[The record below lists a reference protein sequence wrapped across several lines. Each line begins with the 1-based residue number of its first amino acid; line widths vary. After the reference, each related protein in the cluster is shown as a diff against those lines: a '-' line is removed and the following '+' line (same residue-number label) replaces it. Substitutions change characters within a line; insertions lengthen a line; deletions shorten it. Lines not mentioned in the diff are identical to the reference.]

1 MNPKKELAIKKIADD
16 FESLSNLVLLQ
27 LDNLEK
33 IIDDFSVENANSKEK
48 SLEKNE
54 AKLDQFE
61 VKISERIINAIVLYQ
76 PMASDLRRLF
86 AIYRMTLNLE
96 RIGDMVINIIHYMQ
110 QINNPALFQKNSV
123 LIKNMLIMSTNMV
136 TKALL
141 SFTNNDKSYAIWTL
155 KNDEVIDELNH
166 KLMKNAIKQDYI
178 GDETQDLLLNFI
190 NLKGIISDIERI
202 ADHATNIAEASIYA
216 SEGTDIRHQGI
227 ENLDDL

>member
-1 MNPKKELAIKKIADD
+1 MNPKKELAIKKIVDD

-27 LDNLEK
+27 LNNLEK

-48 SLEKNE
+48 TLEKNE

-76 PMASDLRRLF
+76 PMASDLRKLF

-141 SFTNNDKSYAIWTL
+141 SFTNNDKSYAIWTI

-178 GDETQDLLLNFI
+178 DDKMQDLLLNFI

-216 SEGTDIRHQGI
+216 SEGTDIRHRGI
-227 ENLDDL
+227 ENLDEL

>member
-1 MNPKKELAIKKIADD
+1 MNPKKELAIKKITDD
-16 FESLSNLVLLQ
+16 FESLSNLVLIQ
-27 LDNLEK
+27 LNNLEK

-48 SLEKNE
+48 TLEKNE
-54 AKLDQFE
+54 AKLDHFE

-76 PMASDLRRLF
+76 PMASDLRKLF

-141 SFTNNDKSYAIWTL
+141 SFTNNDKSYAIWTI

-166 KLMKNAIKQDYI
+166 KLMKNAIMQDYI
-178 GDETQDLLLNFI
+178 SDETQDLLLNFI
-190 NLKGIISDIERI
+190 NLKGIISNIERI

-216 SEGTDIRHQGI
+216 SEGTDIRHKGI
-227 ENLDDL
+227 ENLEDI

>member
-1 MNPKKELAIKKIADD
+1 MNPKKELAIKKIVDD

-33 IIDDFSVENANSKEK
+33 IIDDFSLENANSKEK
-48 SLEKNE
+48 TLEKNE

-61 VKISERIINAIVLYQ
+61 VKISEHIINAIVLYQ
-76 PMASDLRRLF
+76 PMASDLRKLF

-110 QINNPALFQKNSV
+110 QINNPTLFQKNAV

-141 SFTNNDKSYAIWTL
+141 SFTNNDKSYAIWTI

-166 KLMKNAIKQDYI
+166 KLMKNAIMQDYI
-178 GDETQDLLLNFI
+178 SDETQDLLLNFI

-216 SEGTDIRHQGI
+216 SEGTDIRHKGI
-227 ENLDDL
+227 ENLEEI

>member
-1 MNPKKELAIKKIADD
+1 MNPKKDLAIKKIADD

-33 IIDDFSVENANSKEK
+33 IIDNFSLENANSKEK
-48 SLEKNE
+48 TLEKNE

-61 VKISERIINAIVLYQ
+61 VKISARIINAIVLYQ
-76 PMASDLRRLF
+76 PMASDLRKLF

-110 QINNPALFQKNSV
+110 QINNPALFQKNAV

-141 SFTNNDKSYAIWTL
+141 SFTNNDKSYAIWTI

-166 KLMKNAIKQDYI
+166 KLMKNAIKQDYL

>member
-1 MNPKKELAIKKIADD
+1 MNPKKELAIKKIVDD

-27 LDNLEK
+27 LNNLEK
-33 IIDDFSVENANSKEK
+33 IIDDFSVENANLKEK
-48 SLEKNE
+48 TLEKNE

-61 VKISERIINAIVLYQ
+61 VKISEHIINAIVLYQ
-76 PMASDLRRLF
+76 PMASDLRSLF

-141 SFTNNDKSYAIWTL
+141 SFTNNDKSYAIWTI

-166 KLMKNAIKQDYI
+166 KLMKNAIKQDYLS
-178 GDETQDLLLNFI
+178 DETRDLLLNFI

-216 SEGTDIRHQGI
+216 SEGTDIRHKGI
-227 ENLDDL
+227 ENLDEL

>member
-48 SLEKNE
+48 TLEKNE

-76 PMASDLRRLF
+76 PMASDLRKLF

-110 QINNPALFQKNSV
+110 QINNPALFQKNAV
-123 LIKNMLIMSTNMV
+123 LIKNMLIMSTSMV

-141 SFTNNDKSYAIWTL
+141 SFTNNDKSYAIWTI

-166 KLMKNAIKQDYI
+166 KLMKNAIKHDFM
-178 GDETQDLLLNFI
+178 DEEKQDLLLNFI

>member
-1 MNPKKELAIKKIADD
+1 MNTKKEQAIQKITDD

-76 PMASDLRRLF
+76 PMASDLRKLF

-216 SEGTDIRHQGI
+216 SEGMDIRHQGI
-227 ENLDDL
+227 ESLDDL

>member
-27 LDNLEK
+27 LNNLEK
-33 IIDDFSVENANSKEK
+33 IIDDFSVDNATSKEK
-48 SLEKNE
+48 TLERNE

-76 PMASDLRRLF
+76 PMASDLRKLF

-110 QINNPALFQKNSV
+110 QINNPALFQKNAV

-141 SFTNNDKSYAIWTL
+141 SFTNNDKSYAIWTI

-178 GDETQDLLLNFI
+178 EDKMQDLLLNFI

-227 ENLDDL
+227 ENLDEL

>member
-1 MNPKKELAIKKIADD
+1 MNTKKELAIKKIVDD

-33 IIDDFSVENANSKEK
+33 IIDDFSVENADLKEK
-48 SLEKNE
+48 TLEKNE
-54 AKLDQFE
+54 AKLDHFE

-76 PMASDLRRLF
+76 PMASDLRKLF

-110 QINNPALFQKNSV
+110 QINNPALFHKNSV

-141 SFTNNDKSYAIWTL
+141 SFTNNDKTYAIWTI

-166 KLMKNAIKQDYI
+166 KLMKNAIMQDYI
-178 GDETQDLLLNFI
+178 SDDTQDLLLNFI
-190 NLKGIISDIERI
+190 SLKGIISDIERI

-216 SEGTDIRHQGI
+216 SEGTDIRHKGI
-227 ENLDDL
+227 ENLEDI